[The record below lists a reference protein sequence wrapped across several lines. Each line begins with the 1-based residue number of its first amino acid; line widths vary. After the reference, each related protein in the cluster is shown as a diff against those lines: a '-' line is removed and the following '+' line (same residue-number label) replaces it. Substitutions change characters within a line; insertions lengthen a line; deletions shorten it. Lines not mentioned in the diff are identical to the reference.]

1 VKQPGQAAAL
11 VLTFDFPALNS
22 QLYGPRRSA
31 TSRAS
36 YSAQTVS
43 HKVYV
48 QASIPHWQS
57 SFSDSCHSAKTFRQC
72 LCGRVILKAA
82 ADRLS
87 ELSVT
92 VSSATAIYAPT
103 IFNLSFMAVPGGRL
117 VYFLSSI
124 QLLANSSIIR
134 TPTLTTL
141 QPGMLKGVS
150 SRT

>member
-1 VKQPGQAAAL
+1 MQPRDSKDL
-11 VLTFDFPALNS
+11 ISLEPPLSHLHHFPALNS
-22 QLYGPRRSA
+22 QLYGTRRSA

-36 YSAQTVS
+36 YSAQRVS

-48 QASIPHWQS
+48 QVSIPHWQR

-87 ELSVT
+87 ALLVT

-103 IFNLSFMAVPGGRL
+103 IFNLSFTDAPGGRL
-117 VYFLSSI
+117 VYFLP
-124 QLLANSSIIR
+124 QYNYLL
-134 TPTLTTL
+134 TL
-141 QPGMLKGVS
+141 QLSGRGLLRPCSPGC
-150 SRT
+150 